1 MLLLTGEKNLNL
13 SENKKMADCAV
24 LEPGTDQ
31 VFLSH
36 AALQVFDP
44 NITRQTVVQKS
55 CLTTEEEFEQVPQG
69 LSTVLLQQNDDG
81 SYQKEK
87 LHLEVSIF
95 C

>member
-1 MLLLTGEKNLNL
+1 
-13 SENKKMADCAV
+13 MAGGAV

-31 VFLSH
+31 VCLSD
-36 AALQVFDP
+36 AALQVFDT

-55 CLTTEEEFEQVPQG
+55 HLTTEEEFEKVPQG